1 MDFHLR
7 WNDTQI
13 LSQFF
18 AIVAKGVGQFAMS
31 CHFTMITT
39 LMGIARRDSAGDDA
53 LPPERTHHPIP
64 ALTPR
69 VSPRIVPTSQGGVQ
83 FPTGG
88 IPFSG
93 GEPASASGGPGG
105 QQIR

>member
-1 MDFHLR
+1 MYDNYKITIQYCL
-7 WNDTQI
+7 QI
-13 LSQFF
+13 TIS
-18 AIVAKGVGQFAMS
+18 I
-31 CHFTMITT
+31 IDT
-39 LMGIARRDSAGDDA
+39 LMGIARRDAAGDDA
-53 LPPERTHHPIP
+53 LLPERPPP

-88 IPFSG
+88 IPFFD
-93 GEPASASGGPGG
+93 GEPASASGGPEG